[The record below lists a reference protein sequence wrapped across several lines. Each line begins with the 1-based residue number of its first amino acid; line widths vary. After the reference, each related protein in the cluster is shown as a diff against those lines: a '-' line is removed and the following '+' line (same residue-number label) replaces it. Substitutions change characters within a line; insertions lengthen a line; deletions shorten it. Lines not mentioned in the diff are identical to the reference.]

1 MASDT
6 AQSDKERFL
15 QDLARVVPSL
25 SISAMRG
32 ADLLQTILQESQA
45 NAEAQA
51 VATMSGNP
59 GYSTRPPPPSLATS
73 APQEPF
79 NKPGE
84 LTSSILKSLLQVGM
98 SDNTFVHDP
107 AIKQR
112 SLGRSSQRRDNNNNS
127 VSAPWKRQMAAAPVN
142 ARPPP
147 VLIASAEALVAR
159 SLLRATPS
167 PFSPP
172 TSSHPDLTELNWDE
186 EGTHSHWPVDDETVF
201 YRSHK
206 LEPSA
211 EQHGVRG
218 FYDLNIVMPLIIPA
232 AEIRVLNADGENYY
246 NLAHSNPGAHLLFGR
261 ETRIKPNSNTGGDPH
276 NKETAQSTSSDEKV
290 EVLETDD
297 ENFPVQPPTEAM
309 PYPAVCDVWA
319 TFLNAH
325 LGTIRN
331 CRGNQIVEIC
341 ELFNS
346 AFANDEFTQFL
357 VPITVDCR
365 GIYPV
370 PKTASASQSN
380 SKQNFERYETRGV
393 FLTENDR
400 RRFRIIRRRLKKFVL
415 MLWDKYGVQ
424 SDGPKFDVALGDNCR
439 STPNDT
445 IHIEIRRYGALS
457 HPQLLKHIW
466 KNPNGG
472 SKGLDFHPV
481 LELPGLPPIPAQA
494 RVNLNEVRLEMT
506 HARMVDPR
514 WPNQW
519 VLARRMPAVPASTTR
534 RPVMARYVFCSRVE
548 MPRVAYEFNHPK
560 KALLKS
566 RFSPLYLLADVSRR
580 DMLAAIEEEKQQA
593 QAEQAA
599 KTKLSATA
607 VPFFPLSAV
616 LNKLAATQPTP
627 TGSPTLESQLLGA
640 TVRPDLTSPLAP
652 LHGGGEP
659 TVWDRLVTSATIAG
673 VVDSSMP
680 ASSFYSSN
688 KTTGTI
694 PSNPLAE
701 TYAAAAAAEADPF
714 LTRLSPG
721 AFNMASLLSPPSAR
735 RILTEGVSPSLP
747 TTLRK
752 TPYSNRY
759 NDPSEIL
766 PITEEPCKFYR
777 AGVCARGDTCYFLH
791 PADPQL
797 ENRVDVRHLSPA
809 NPIFF

>member
-1 MASDT
+1 MQHRPT
-6 AQSDKERFL
+6 RPGAQFSTEPPPPAPTDKERFL

-25 SISAMRG
+25 SLSAMRG

-45 NAEAQA
+45 HAEATLA
-51 VATMSGNP
+51 
-59 GYSTRPPPPSLATS
+59 PSD
-73 APQEPF
+73 P
-79 NKPGE
+79 KPANSE
-84 LTSSILKSLLQVGM
+84 ITSSILKSLLQVGV
-98 SDNTFVHDP
+98 SDASAAAVHDP

-112 SLGRSSQRRDNNNNS
+112 SSTRNTQNAQRQQN
-127 VSAPWKRQMAAAPVN
+127 AQWK
-142 ARPPP
+142 RPPP
-147 VLIASAEALVAR
+147 SLPRMPSPVLMASAEALVAR

-167 PFSPP
+167 PFAPP

-206 LEPSA
+206 LAPSA

-246 NLAHSNPGAHLLFGR
+246 NLAHTNPGAHLLFGR
-261 ETRIKPNSNTGGDPH
+261 ETRIKPNSGVN
-276 NKETAQSTSSDEKV
+276 ETASPATGPSAPPTAASGGSTERL
-290 EVLETDD
+290 LETDD
-297 ENFPVQPPTEAM
+297 DDFPVQPPTDAM
-309 PYPAVCDVWA
+309 PYPAVCDIWA

-346 AFANDEFTQFL
+346 AFAGDEFTQFL

-370 PKTASASQSN
+370 PRPAA
-380 SKQNFERYETRGV
+380 KQTFERYETRGV

-424 SDGPKFDVALGDNCR
+424 VDGPKFDVALGDNCR
-439 STPNDT
+439 STPNDS

-466 KNPNGG
+466 KNPNSGK
-472 SKGLDFHPV
+472 SLDLHPV
-481 LELPGLPPIPAQA
+481 FELPGLPAIPAQA

-514 WPNQW
+514 WPDQW

-548 MPRVAYEFNHPK
+548 MPRVIYEFNQPK

-580 DMLAAIEEEKQQA
+580 DMLAALEEEKQQ
-593 QAEQAA
+593 QAA

-616 LNKLAATQPTP
+616 LNKLATTQPTP
-627 TGSPTLESQLLGA
+627 PPPPTAGSPNVEAQLLSNA
-640 TVRPDLTSPLAP
+640 RAETASPLT
-652 LHGGGEP
+652 GGAAKP
-659 TVWDRLVTSATIAG
+659 SAWDRLVTSATIAG
-673 VVDSSMP
+673 VVDSSSVP
-680 ASSFYSSN
+680 GSSFYSSN
-688 KTTGTI
+688 RTSGGTV
-694 PSNPLAE
+694 PGSNPVPAE
-701 TYAAAAAAEADPF
+701 QSSFDPDPF

-759 NDPSEIL
+759 NDTTDIL

-777 AGVCARGDTCYFLH
+777 AGVCARGDACYFLH